1 MSKYIWNVGNYGTP
15 DFYPLVGK
23 TVLLT
28 GSTGLLGTHIA
39 TQLSGLVSDL
49 DLDIELYFQAQR
61 QVSEQWLKMTGCA
74 GRIVYANLAN
84 PTDCA
89 NLPNADV
96 VICAHSYAQP
106 LKFISEPLMAL
117 RGAAYGTMAL
127 LEKVNVGGRFLY
139 ISSSEVYCDCPTDP
153 PYKESD
159 IGAITPYHPRA
170 CYIAGKIFG
179 EAMTYLYRQR
189 GISTVA
195 VRPGITYGPGFKRDD
210 QRSWASFVRRAV
222 ETKEIRLLD
231 AGQVKRTVCYVSDGM
246 QMLFNI
252 LLRGTQPVYN
262 LAGQYT
268 ISIAEMAET
277 IAKHAGAKVI
287 YPDADHGVAGTPENL
302 ALDGGLYESEF
313 GKQEFVTPEVGFGQT
328 VDWYREAYGNQS

>member
-1 MSKYIWNVGNYGTP
+1 MEPELDYTP
-15 DFYPLVGK
+15 LDGK

-28 GSTGLLGTHIA
+28 GSTGLLSTHIA
-39 TQLSGLVSDL
+39 AQLSGWVNESGL
-49 DLDIELYFQAQR
+49 DAELYFQAQR
-61 QVSEQWLKMTGCA
+61 QVSDQWLRTTGCA
-74 GRIVYANLAN
+74 GQIVYANLAN
-84 PTDCA
+84 PGDCA
-89 NLPNADV
+89 RLPNADV

-106 LKFISEPLMAL
+106 LKFIAEPLLAL

-139 ISSSEVYCDCPTDP
+139 ISSSEVYCDCPTEL
-153 PYKESD
+153 PYKETD

-170 CYIAGKIFG
+170 CYITGKMFG

-210 QRSWASFVRRAV
+210 QRSWASFIRRAV

-231 AGQVKRTVCYVSDGM
+231 AGEVRRTVCYVSDGM
-246 QMLFNI
+246 RMLFNI

-268 ISIAEMAET
+268 LSIAEMASI
-277 IAKHAGAKVI
+277 IARHAGAQVV
-287 YPDADHGVAGTPENL
+287 YPEDNHGVAGTPENL
-302 ALDGGLYESEF
+302 ALDGSLYESEF
-313 GKQEFVTPEVGFGQT
+313 GKEEFIIPDDGFKQT
-328 VDWYREAYGNQS
+328 VDWYRETYA